1 MGETAEVEDVVESG
15 EGDGVGEGVLE
26 VEAVEEVTAG
36 GAVEVEAVGGVVG
49 EDVECEFGAAE
60 LLAFY

>member
-26 VEAVEEVTAG
+26 VEAVEEVTA
-36 GAVEVEAVGGVVG
+36 
-49 EDVECEFGAAE
+49 
-60 LLAFY
+60 